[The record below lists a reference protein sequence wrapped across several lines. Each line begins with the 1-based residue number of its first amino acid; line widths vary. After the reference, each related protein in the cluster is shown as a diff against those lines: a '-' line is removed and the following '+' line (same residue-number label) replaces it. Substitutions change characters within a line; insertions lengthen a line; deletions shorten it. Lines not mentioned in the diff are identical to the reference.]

1 MTKNELEM
9 LLDEQG
15 QSLSAFCYTIGR
27 SRDAA
32 EEIFQEVCLR
42 LLRKKTAVRI
52 EKNAASYLYRTALNV
67 YRDMCRKAARR
78 PEISIEDADAVEYV
92 SAVAKSED
100 EYAEYEALYRAIGRL
115 PLRYREVIHLV
126 YFRSISV
133 SGAASVLGVPEGTVK
148 SRLHKAR
155 QLLKK
160 ELENEDQ

>member
-15 QSLSAFCYTIGR
+15 QSLSAFCYTIGK

-92 SAVAKSED
+92 SAVAKTED

-115 PLRYREVIHLV
+115 PLRYREVI
-126 YFRSISV
+126 RSISV